1 MIQNCIMI
9 LQKRE
14 FDRWLLPQAASNN
27 QKTLWD
33 DNDIIKAIDHIDM
46 GKNDFFGRVLGGKRG
61 EREREREILKA
72 ISLAYS
78 CSNQ

>member
-1 MIQNCIMI
+1 MIQHCIMI

-27 QKTLWD
+27 RKTLWD

-46 GKNDFFGRVLGGKRG
+46 GNNDFLG
-61 EREREREILKA
+61 EF
-72 ISLAYS
+72 
-78 CSNQ
+78 